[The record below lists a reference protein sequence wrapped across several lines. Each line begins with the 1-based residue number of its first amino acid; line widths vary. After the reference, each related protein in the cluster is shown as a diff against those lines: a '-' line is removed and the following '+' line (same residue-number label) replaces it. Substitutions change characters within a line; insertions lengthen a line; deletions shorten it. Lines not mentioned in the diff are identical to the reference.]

1 MHRGADEHR
10 VKKRSFAFAL
20 VYIKCFRT
28 YSVYLSLR
36 LPAQILYA
44 GIHLCP
50 LAVLRSCFGIRLA
63 LADGS
68 GLPFSLYP
76 PQAALESQTPQREAR
91 ALPCR
96 ALKSTA
102 SERKIVTKETHQG
115 CLSFL
120 FKSPLPCKGE
130 ARALPCRRTDST
142 VPAEFANSHY
152 RYKNVT
158 ARRSHLN
165 ISPKGRNIS
174 HARSAYFTEP
184 KARFHTAA
192 KLPYFTASQAVLATQ
207 KSGAHRSTAF
217 LQN

>member
-10 VKKRSFAFAL
+10 VKKRSFAFA
-20 VYIKCFRT
+20 VGYIYCFRT
-28 YSVYLSLR
+28 YSLYLSLR
-36 LPAQILYA
+36 HGAFILYTPR
-44 GIHLCP
+44 HRCP
-50 LAVLRSCFGIRLA
+50 LAVSRSCFGIRLA

-76 PQAALESQTPQREAR
+76 PPAALESQTPQREAR
-91 ALPCR
+91 ALPR
-96 ALKSTA
+96 HALKSTA

-130 ARALPCRRTDST
+130 ARALPCRRIDST

-174 HARSAYFTEP
+174 HARSAYFTAP

>member
-1 MHRGADEHR
+1 MLLLL
-10 VKKRSFAFAL
+10 SISSAFAHTRC
-20 VYIKCFRT
+20 ISP
-28 YSVYLSLR
+28 SVCLLKSFMQASTSLLRGRRGHSRAAHRNQQLR
-36 LPAQILYA
+36 LFA
-44 GIHLCP
+44 
-50 LAVLRSCFGIRLA
+50 LA

-91 ALPCR
+91 ALPR
-96 ALKSTA
+96 HALKSTA

-174 HARSAYFTEP
+174 HARSAYFTAP